1 MRADDSFNETLVP
14 DIENQGD
21 NDDDNTNK
29 STSNPSNNGYMCQV
43 DLNDMNY
50 SHSQTLSSNALV
62 VYQFSKGLK
71 YASILSFF
79 ANLALVLFNKY
90 YVFFV
95 LCTLWGYFASLSY
108 RPWMVLSYFVY
119 TILNMVIRFSIN
131 TYDSVDHFAD
141 GDITYG
147 VLNMIWGVILMGTS
161 IYGMRLIWKLYVKL
175 NMCSDEEKIQLRNI
189 RTLNLKALC
198 L

>member
-1 MRADDSFNETLVP
+1 MRVDDSYTETIQP
-14 DIENQGD
+14 DIENQ
-21 NDDDNTNK
+21 K
-29 STSNPSNNGYMCQV
+29 NNNEGPEYMCHI

-62 VYQFSKGLK
+62 AYQFSKGLK

-108 RPWMVLSYFVY
+108 RPWMVLSYFAYVPPLP
-119 TILNMVIRFSIN
+119 IL
-131 TYDSVDHFAD
+131 
-141 GDITYG
+141 
-147 VLNMIWGVILMGTS
+147 
-161 IYGMRLIWKLYVKL
+161 
-175 NMCSDEEKIQLRNI
+175 
-189 RTLNLKALC
+189 
-198 L
+198 

>member
-1 MRADDSFNETLVP
+1 MRVDDSYAETNRP
-14 DIENQGD
+14 DIENQRDKD
-21 NDDDNTNK
+21 NDIK
-29 STSNPSNNGYMCQV
+29 YMCHI

-50 SHSQTLSSNALV
+50 SHSQTLSSNALIA
-62 VYQFSKGLK
+62 YQFSKGLK
-71 YASILSFF
+71 YASIVSFF

-95 LCTLWGYFASLSY
+95 LCSLWGYFASLSY
-108 RPWMVLSYFVY
+108 RPWMILSYFIY

-131 TYDSVDHFAD
+131 TYDSVNHFTD
-141 GDITYG
+141 GDVTYG
-147 VLNMIWGVILMGTS
+147 VLNMIWGVILMGSS
-161 IYGMRLIWKLYVKL
+161 IYGMSLIWKLYVKL

-198 L
+198 W